1 MVIIHNVLLFYTI
14 FYFFLIQEFH
24 NYQEDIIL
32 LKNRY
37 QELQRDSNSSFS
49 QYHIRKERKFGFYLF
64 DTLFL
69 MYFVDCFYCHICIFI
84 KIFITPLCLL
94 YPSRVTIVLQTEKW
108 STVIV
113 LNDTVYLNGCMS
125 LWEYKILG
133 RGIVA
138 QKVKYIH
145 NFERIIKISMVQF
158 KFFEV
163 KNTKILISLS

>member
-1 MVIIHNVLLFYTI
+1 
-14 FYFFLIQEFH
+14 
-24 NYQEDIIL
+24 
-32 LKNRY
+32 
-37 QELQRDSNSSFS
+37 
-49 QYHIRKERKFGFYLF
+49 
-64 DTLFL
+64 

-138 QKVKYIH
+138 QKIKYIH
-145 NFERIIKISMVQF
+145 NFERIIKISMYKYSSNTVQIF
-158 KFFEV
+158 RSKKYQNIDFI
-163 KNTKILISLS
+163 ILINCYIEPVKKV